1 MLQLTDV
8 VAGYGSLK
16 VLHGI
21 TLHVPRGK
29 IVTLLGSNGA
39 GKSTTVNTIAGLTKR
54 ISGSIEFDGAYIDSL
69 PAHHVFRRGIA
80 LVPQGRELF
89 PGLSV
94 EKTLDLG
101 ISVPKSMADRTT
113 TNRQA
118 AVGGKGWQDRAIHG

>member
-1 MLQLTDV
+1 MRISDWSSDVCSSDLSGKPISETTMLQLTDV

-69 PAHHVFRRGIA
+69 PAHHV
-80 LVPQGRELF
+80 
-89 PGLSV
+89 
-94 EKTLDLG
+94 
-101 ISVPKSMADRTT
+101 
-113 TNRQA
+113 
-118 AVGGKGWQDRAIHG
+118 